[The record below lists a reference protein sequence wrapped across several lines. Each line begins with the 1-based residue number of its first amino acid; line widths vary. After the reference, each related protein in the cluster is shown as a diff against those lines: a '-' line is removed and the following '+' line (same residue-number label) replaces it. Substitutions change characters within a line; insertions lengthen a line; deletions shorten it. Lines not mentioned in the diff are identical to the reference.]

1 MHYVIHHSSVIRFCL
16 ILCYAL
22 PILSSQPGIQ
32 STAHRLAVWRIF
44 RTTHIA
50 KHVIPHYRAS
60 KHNRLPEY
68 PSRRE
73 IRVPGTGGARPR
85 LAPRIFRGHQATM
98 IEHGQRQGGGD
109 DEERILL
116 RLSCHYTRNYYLNVY
131 RIVSCCVKQSN
142 IENGRRRRRDAGPAK
157 RNGGSLYV
165 ASYHVI

>member
-1 MHYVIHHSSVIRFCL
+1 MLCITHPVLPAWYPEHGSPSGSVADFPNNTHCQACDSALSSV
-16 ILCYAL
+16 
-22 PILSSQPGIQ
+22 QTQ
-32 STAHRLAVWRIF
+32 STSRISESTRDSSTRHGRRSTAPRSADF
-44 RTTHIA
+44 
-50 KHVIPHYRAS
+50 PRAS
-60 KHNRLPEY
+60 SYDDR
-68 PSRRE
+68 
-73 IRVPGTGGARPR
+73 AW
-85 LAPRIFRGHQATM
+85 AAA
-98 IEHGQRQGGGD
+98 GGGD